1 MAQVCVS
8 NLYVRY
14 SLSGFRRT
22 DIMATVRYSEHDS
35 AFLFTEYHFRHSV
48 SCTYLQGGRTDTN
61 TMGATLFR
69 IEVDFYVREYG
80 FYG

>member
-8 NLYVRY
+8 DLYVRHR
-14 SLSGFRRT
+14 LSGIRRT

-35 AFLFTEYHFRHSV
+35 AFLFTEYNFRHSFP
-48 SCTYLQGGRTDTN
+48 SAYLQGGRTDTN

-69 IEVDFYVREYG
+69 TEVDFYVREYG